1 MRRIHAGILALSL
14 ILLLFAGGAAKG
26 ENAGRAEKKP
36 EELIGEILEEQVR
49 GSGAETL
56 QDWIN
61 AGLSE
66 TADGTGGWYLIA
78 LRRLEKLG
86 MLEEQQDFTVARALR
101 FLPCFFRSECL

>member
-61 AGLSE
+61 AGL
-66 TADGTGGWYLIA
+66 
-78 LRRLEKLG
+78 
-86 MLEEQQDFTVARALR
+86 
-101 FLPCFFRSECL
+101 